1 MCVCVCVS
9 VWVCFSVPPLTTVH
23 FCFVLITYTVAF
35 LLHTTYVPCLG
46 PTYRGTPVLITYTVA
61 FLLHTTYVPCLGPTY
76 RYGECQWEGRE
87 LRSLLATYYVRTL
100 FGSYVPVRGVPA
112 GTAVALS
119 LVLAL
124 ASATYSTAH
133 RERGERYVA
142 FLLHTTYVP
151 CLGLGSYVSN
161 GLLVR

>member
-1 MCVCVCVS
+1 MVS
-9 VWVCFSVPPLTTVH
+9 LQPSVLEASTLSVPPLTTVH

-35 LLHTTYVPCLG
+35 LLH
-46 PTYRGTPVLITYTVA
+46 YTVA

-87 LRSLLATYYVRTL
+87 LLRSLLATYYVRTL

-124 ASATYSTAH
+124 ATATYSTAH
-133 RERGERYVA
+133 RERGESYVA